1 MERRETVWFY
11 SFSVK
16 SGVLDQNMAVFIQ
29 GSTSESS
36 MDGFEATWNLE
47 NSPPVPPVNSRFAA
61 VCEGS
66 NCVLSGG
73 NGQIAGENY
82 IQIAA
87 KFHRFSY

>member
-47 NSPPVPPVNSRFAA
+47 NSPQY
-61 VCEGS
+61 
-66 NCVLSGG
+66 L
-73 NGQIAGENY
+73 Q
-82 IQIAA
+82 
-87 KFHRFSY
+87 